1 MVVSIANREDP
12 DWTASSD
19 DLGLRCLT
27 RFYWQSNSVRNFKT
41 LTIFIYFIR
50 NYCICLPS

>member
-12 DWTASSD
+12 DWTASSA

-27 RFYWQSNSVRNFKT
+27 RFYWQSTSVRNFRT
-41 LTIFIYFIR
+41 LTIFIYFMR